1 MAEKV
6 FPIVRP
12 RISFSSLPLKEM
24 LGVRI
29 PPVYIRKIYTIYDF
43 IYDSKQNGGEG
54 VSYRPACAFLFPR
67 YSLGKCLAF
76 ESHLYTLQKYIK
88 M

>member
-1 MAEKV
+1 MIRNKMAEKV

-12 RISFSSLPLKEM
+12 AHFSFLASLKEM

-29 PPVYIRKIYTIYDF
+29 PPVYTIEIYTKYDF

-76 ESHLYTLQKYIK
+76 ESHLYTL
-88 M
+88 